1 MVTAEC
7 HAHIFMDGVDYKKA
21 AAAHENGPR
30 EDLIREHL
38 AAYQKAGISYVRDG
52 GDPYGAGVLARS
64 LAPEYGITYRTPV
77 FAIHRAGR
85 YGKIVGRAFSDWKE
99 YCALVREVRRAGGD
113 FIKIMISG
121 IMVYEQFGQM
131 SEEPLAPEE
140 IRELIHIAHE
150 EGMAVMAHVNGADA
164 VRAAAL
170 AGADSIEHGNYI
182 DRDCIDALKEKGT
195 VWVPTLVTT
204 GNLLGCGRYPQEE
217 LEKIFDSA
225 RANVSCAWEKGV
237 LLAAGSDAGAYRV
250 LHGQGLVD
258 EYQIFCDLF
267 GETEEL
273 KNRLKEGESVIH
285 RKFQA
290 EKVWKLTSKSTII
303 DAASAS

>member
-99 YCALVREVRRAGGD
+99 YCTLVREVRRAGGD
-113 FIKIMISG
+113 AKAVSRRMMF
-121 IMVYEQFGQM
+121 
-131 SEEPLAPEE
+131 
-140 IRELIHIAHE
+140 LI
-150 EGMAVMAHVNGADA
+150 
-164 VRAAAL
+164 L
-170 AGADSIEHGNYI
+170 CS
-182 DRDCIDALKEKGT
+182 
-195 VWVPTLVTT
+195 
-204 GNLLGCGRYPQEE
+204 Q
-217 LEKIFDSA
+217 A
-225 RANVSCAWEKGV
+225 R
-237 LLAAGSDAGAYRV
+237 
-250 LHGQGLVD
+250 
-258 EYQIFCDLF
+258 
-267 GETEEL
+267 
-273 KNRLKEGESVIH
+273 
-285 RKFQA
+285 
-290 EKVWKLTSKSTII
+290 
-303 DAASAS
+303 

>member
-1 MVTAEC
+1 M
-7 HAHIFMDGVDYKKA
+7 
-21 AAAHENGPR
+21 
-30 EDLIREHL
+30 
-38 AAYQKAGISYVRDG
+38 
-52 GDPYGAGVLARS
+52 
-64 LAPEYGITYRTPV
+64 
-77 FAIHRAGR
+77 FAIHRKGHYGR
-85 YGKIVGRAFSDWKE
+85 IVGCAWEDLEE
-99 YCALVREVRRAGGD
+99 YRDLVKKVKDLGGD

-182 DRDCIDALKEKGT
+182 DRDCIDAMKEKGT

-225 RANVSCAWEKGV
+225 RANVSCAWERACCLQPEAMPELQG
-237 LLAAGSDAGAYRV
+237 AARS
-250 LHGQGLVD
+250 GLVD

-273 KNRLKEGESVIH
+273 KNRLKEGESVIR

-290 EKVWKLTSKSTII
+290 EKFGS
-303 DAASAS
+303 

>member
-85 YGKIVGRAFSDWKE
+85 YGKIVGRAFSDGKE
-99 YCALVREVRRAGGD
+99 YCELVREVRSAGGD

-182 DRDCIDALKEKGT
+182 DRDCIDAMKEKGT

-273 KNRLKEGESVIH
+273 KNRLKEGESVIR

-290 EKVWKLTSKSTII
+290 EKFGS
-303 DAASAS
+303 

>member
-85 YGKIVGRAFSDWKE
+85 YGKIVGRAFSDGKE

-182 DRDCIDALKEKGT
+182 DRDCIDAMKEKGT

-273 KNRLKEGESVIH
+273 KNRLKEGESVIR

>member
-85 YGKIVGRAFSDWKE
+85 YGKIVGRAFSDGKE

-113 FIKIMISG
+113 FIKI
-121 IMVYEQFGQM
+121 
-131 SEEPLAPEE
+131 
-140 IRELIHIAHE
+140 IRERCPPLWKKPKTRRCIALRQANA
-150 EGMAVMAHVNGADA
+150 EGRQKIIVELYNTFFKVAMPKTV
-164 VRAAAL
+164 
-170 AGADSIEHGNYI
+170 
-182 DRDCIDALKEKGT
+182 EK
-195 VWVPTLVTT
+195 
-204 GNLLGCGRYPQEE
+204 LGIVY
-217 LEKIFDSA
+217 
-225 RANVSCAWEKGV
+225 
-237 LLAAGSDAGAYRV
+237 
-250 LHGQGLVD
+250 
-258 EYQIFCDLF
+258 
-267 GETEEL
+267 T
-273 KNRLKEGESVIH
+273 
-285 RKFQA
+285 
-290 EKVWKLTSKSTII
+290 KSTVIPFFSPEI
-303 DAASAS
+303 AIGSS